1 MTSTSTNPNWS
12 NTDITGETENWTSD
26 VENASR
32 RMGCSALA
40 PAIVASQINNILG
53 NTAHIAFAMATS
65 QATGSYK
72 YPDAANAISPL
83 YSFMTPD
90 MHREATSYV
99 AYVAH
104 MPPINSLNWADWSNT
119 YISTNA
125 FGGGNSVFREYE
137 TNATNGAHYNDLIV
151 DRISLPRG
159 NVSNSNYHAAISV
172 YGGARPVDVVVYA
185 APALTLYSDLNH
197 GYVNPAKAKPSSPV
211 LSDIAEDCRARLH
224 EIRTSVIPPAATW
237 AAQGTATGFSQAG
250 TSPGDQLGMVVESSA
265 DGPNTRV
272 NLMDHAVTSRN
283 ADTPG
288 VYVHGYRQGIGPEDT
303 AGGTTVYYELHALAS
318 TTNAHVNGILYAE
331 SGWSN
336 TTVSV
341 TENIPAWVAITDIII
356 NSAQDESGA
365 TEKAARTNKI
375 DIYGSCNSGGLYV
388 HGFTVKA
395 KVPQTAV

>member
-1 MTSTSTNPNWS
+1 
-12 NTDITGETENWTSD
+12 
-26 VENASR
+26 
-32 RMGCSALA
+32 
-40 PAIVASQINNILG
+40 
-53 NTAHIAFAMATS
+53 
-65 QATGSYK
+65 
-72 YPDAANAISPL
+72 
-83 YSFMTPD
+83 
-90 MHREATSYV
+90 
-99 AYVAH
+99 
-104 MPPINSLNWADWSNT
+104 
-119 YISTNA
+119 
-125 FGGGNSVFREYE
+125 
-137 TNATNGAHYNDLIV
+137 
-151 DRISLPRG
+151 
-159 NVSNSNYHAAISV
+159 
-172 YGGARPVDVVVYA
+172 
-185 APALTLYSDLNH
+185 
-197 GYVNPAKAKPSSPV
+197 
-211 LSDIAEDCRARLH
+211 
-224 EIRTSVIPPAATW
+224 
-237 AAQGTATGFSQAG
+237 
-250 TSPGDQLGMVVESSA
+250 MVVESSA

-288 VYVHGYRQGIGPEDT
+288 VYVHGYRQGIGTEDT